1 MGPMNNWI
9 EPRNKE
15 QVEDRLQSTIKQNE
29 DGYAIVTRS
38 DGVRQQKWHRAA
50 RCGYRYDDVV
60 RRQCKARTRYAI
72 QIQKNETIGLLS
84 GTKIKYQQ
92 WQFRCFAHRFGKY
105 VGLEDKKS

>member
-50 RCGYRYDDVV
+50 RCGYRYDDVIG
-60 RRQCKARTRYAI
+60 RQCKARTRYAI
-72 QIQKNETIGLLS
+72 QIQKMETVGLQNVP
-84 GTKIKYQQ
+84 IVYQRC
-92 WQFRCFAHRFGKY
+92 QFRCFSHRFGKY
-105 VGLEDKKS
+105 EGL